1 MLYLYNNT
9 EKQRGNINERKN
21 HIPVETR
28 KHLVPLQISHL
39 HGGGRHRHR
48 RHLRH
53 PACDKDESDYYAIY
67 AGPEIFAYQD
77 VKYIERALASV
88 GEDRTGDKQ
97 VTVTLKDIV
106 MLSPEELEEAKSQGA
121 KFNNEFLQTS
131 MTEFN
136 QQIFTGDSVICLL
149 SPYMYENV
157 HEEGGFLP
165 LSEIFDEIPDSAYD
179 DCGIILSETDFGKD
193 FQGIAPSRQHH
204 PLHEKNLDNERL
216 RKQEEK
222 RKAAAGLPHPLQ
234 KHCELHLRGGAGL
247 KHKNPRGNIINPLDK
262 RSKI

>member
-1 MLYLYNNT
+1 MS
-9 EKQRGNINERKN
+9 EKTTFQSKLENIWYHYKF
-21 HIPVETR
+21 HICMAAVAIVTVVICVTQ
-28 KHLVPLQISHL
+28 LVT
-39 HGGGRHRHR
+39 
-48 RHLRH
+48 
-53 PACDKDESDYYAIY
+53 KDESDYYAIY

-149 SPYMYENV
+149 SPYM
-157 HEEGGFLP
+157 
-165 LSEIFDEIPDSAYD
+165 
-179 DCGIILSETDFGKD
+179 
-193 FQGIAPSRQHH
+193 
-204 PLHEKNLDNERL
+204 
-216 RKQEEK
+216 
-222 RKAAAGLPHPLQ
+222 
-234 KHCELHLRGGAGL
+234 
-247 KHKNPRGNIINPLDK
+247 
-262 RSKI
+262 

>member
-1 MLYLYNNT
+1 MS
-9 EKQRGNINERKN
+9 EKTTFQSKLENIWYHYKF
-21 HIPVETR
+21 HICMAAVAIVTVVICVTQ
-28 KHLVPLQISHL
+28 LVT
-39 HGGGRHRHR
+39 
-48 RHLRH
+48 
-53 PACDKDESDYYAIY
+53 KDESDYYAIY

-193 FQGIAPSRQHH
+193 FQGISALPDNTILCMRKISTMSAFGSKKKS
-204 PLHEKNLDNERL
+204 EKQQQDYLTLFRNIVNYTSG
-216 RKQEEK
+216 
-222 RKAAAGLPHPLQ
+222 A
-234 KHCELHLRGGAGL
+234 ELG
-247 KHKNPRGNIINPLDK
+247 
-262 RSKI
+262 

>member
-1 MLYLYNNT
+1 MS
-9 EKQRGNINERKN
+9 EKTTLQSKLENIWYHYKF
-21 HIPVETR
+21 HICMAAVAIITVVICVTQ
-28 KHLVPLQISHL
+28 LVT
-39 HGGGRHRHR
+39 
-48 RHLRH
+48 
-53 PACDKDESDYYAIY
+53 KDESDYYAIY

-106 MLSPEELEEAKSQGA
+106 MLSPEELEEAKSKGA

-165 LSEIFDEIPDSAYD
+165 LSEIFDEIPGSAYD
-179 DCGIILSETDFGKD
+179 DCGILISKTDFGKD
-193 FQGIAPSRQHH
+193 FQGINDLPENTILCIRRISTMSAFSGKKKS
-204 PLHEKNLDNERL
+204 EKQQQAYLTLFR
-216 RKQEEK
+216 
-222 RKAAAGLPHPLQ
+222 
-234 KHCELHLRGGAGL
+234 
-247 KHKNPRGNIINPLDK
+247 NIVNYT
-262 RSKI
+262 SEAESN